1 MVYWRYVP
9 EFCFLSRDQFP
20 IELGNCTDHLNIWI
34 DHLNILFPLNYFC
47 QCIKNDQQQ
56 SCVWSIPRCGRGC
69 HGVRRSKTAGLVIRG
84 GQLPLWEA
92 VSHLLA
98 SCLARGPRR
107 RVLYSLPGRDWEGG
121 SCCLQ
126 LIEVQPTPGGH
137 IVCLIQANIQGGR
150 MNRVDIQIVPDDEG
164 YREVGIIFWIFE

>member
-1 MVYWRYVP
+1 MESVEAKQP
-9 EFCFLSRDQFP
+9 
-20 IELGNCTDHLNIWI
+20 
-34 DHLNILFPLNYFC
+34 
-47 QCIKNDQQQ
+47 
-56 SCVWSIPRCGRGC
+56 VWSSEVASC
-69 HGVRRSKTAGLVIRG
+69 L
-84 GQLPLWEA
+84 LWEA

-98 SCLARGPRR
+98 SCLSRGSRR
-107 RVLYSLPGRDWEGG
+107 RVLYSLPGRGWEGG

-164 YREVGIIFWIFE
+164 YREVGIIFWTSGEFLNKILFALRFPSKRWNGASCLRAMWSLRNYGKSSKKTE